1 MQNSDLI
8 NELGTNFIE
17 YAVAVNTDRA
27 IPNSEDGL
35 KPVHKR
41 ILWAAYEGGYL
52 SSKNHVKNAT
62 IVGDV
67 IGHYHPHGDT
77 AAYGAEVRLSQDW
90 VMRYPL
96 IDWHGNNGNIAGDGA
111 AHQRYTEG
119 RLAKIAE
126 DGMLEGLKKKNVDF
140 IPNFA
145 EDREEPVSLPAIFPN
160 LLCNPNMGIGVAMA
174 CNWAPHNLIE
184 VSEAINQVIK
194 GEEPTLPGPDFP
206 TGGIVINKNDIP
218 NIMKTGHGSVKVR
231 GRYKVEK
238 DNIVFYEI
246 PYGTTIEALM
256 TQIGELCETKDIE
269 GISNIRDESNKKGIR
284 IVIQCNKGENPDNIA
299 LKLFMKTDLQKSF
312 SYNQVA
318 LVGKTPTELNL
329 KQCIDIYIKHNIN
342 CIKKETTFDLAKAE
356 AKLEVIEGLLI
367 ALEDIDNI
375 IAKIKASENAAAAKE
390 TLMEDYKMTEVQAKA
405 VLDMKLAKLA
415 KLEKLEVEKDKACLV
430 ETIKSLKNILEHEDV
445 QLKVLQS
452 RLQALVKKYGDAR
465 RTELAQIE
473 IPKEDKEIEQVV
485 PEDCVVVM
493 SKDGIIK
500 RVPTKT
506 FKPQRRNGK
515 GNANISDAIMDIIST
530 NTIDNLMLFTN
541 KGKMYRM
548 LVDNVPAGTNASK
561 GINIK
566 EYITMEPGERVIA
579 MTSVSRQNDA
589 KYVVFF
595 TKNGLMKKTEM
606 SEYKSLKKST
616 GSVAIKLKEND
627 TIADVCFMNQ
637 EQVILITKKGMSIR
651 FAAANVG
658 ATGRATMGVR
668 AINLNEGDEV
678 IGIVPIKDTEK
689 DEIAIFTGAGF
700 GKKVSVKDFVLQG
713 RGGKGVI
720 IEKVSETTGEL
731 KGAAAVT
738 NDNLLILVGDT
749 KTICISATEIPL
761 SSRVALGNRMTQS
774 GINSIVKI

>member
-1 MQNSDLI
+1 
-8 NELGTNFIE
+8 
-17 YAVAVNTDRA
+17 
-27 IPNSEDGL
+27 
-35 KPVHKR
+35 
-41 ILWAAYEGGYL
+41 
-52 SSKNHVKNAT
+52 
-62 IVGDV
+62 
-67 IGHYHPHGDT
+67 
-77 AAYGAEVRLSQDW
+77 
-90 VMRYPL
+90 
-96 IDWHGNNGNIAGDGA
+96 
-111 AHQRYTEG
+111 
-119 RLAKIAE
+119 
-126 DGMLEGLKKKNVDF
+126 
-140 IPNFA
+140 
-145 EDREEPVSLPAIFPN
+145 
-160 LLCNPNMGIGVAMA
+160 
-174 CNWAPHNLIE
+174 
-184 VSEAINQVIK
+184 
-194 GEEPTLPGPDFP
+194 
-206 TGGIVINKNDIP
+206 
-218 NIMKTGHGSVKVR
+218 
-231 GRYKVEK
+231 
-238 DNIVFYEI
+238 
-246 PYGTTIEALM
+246 M

-390 TLMEDYKMTEVQAKA
+390 TLMKDYKMTEVQAKA

-473 IPKEDKEIEQVV
+473 MPKEDKEIEQVI

-651 FAAANVG
+651 FAAASVG

-678 IGIVPIKDTEK
+678 IGVVPIKDTEK

>member
-1 MQNSDLI
+1 
-8 NELGTNFIE
+8 
-17 YAVAVNTDRA
+17 
-27 IPNSEDGL
+27 
-35 KPVHKR
+35 
-41 ILWAAYEGGYL
+41 
-52 SSKNHVKNAT
+52 
-62 IVGDV
+62 
-67 IGHYHPHGDT
+67 
-77 AAYGAEVRLSQDW
+77 
-90 VMRYPL
+90 
-96 IDWHGNNGNIAGDGA
+96 
-111 AHQRYTEG
+111 
-119 RLAKIAE
+119 
-126 DGMLEGLKKKNVDF
+126 
-140 IPNFA
+140 
-145 EDREEPVSLPAIFPN
+145 
-160 LLCNPNMGIGVAMA
+160 
-174 CNWAPHNLIE
+174 
-184 VSEAINQVIK
+184 
-194 GEEPTLPGPDFP
+194 
-206 TGGIVINKNDIP
+206 
-218 NIMKTGHGSVKVR
+218 
-231 GRYKVEK
+231 
-238 DNIVFYEI
+238 
-246 PYGTTIEALM
+246 
-256 TQIGELCETKDIE
+256 
-269 GISNIRDESNKKGIR
+269 
-284 IVIQCNKGENPDNIA
+284 
-299 LKLFMKTDLQKSF
+299 
-312 SYNQVA
+312 
-318 LVGKTPTELNL
+318 
-329 KQCIDIYIKHNIN
+329 
-342 CIKKETTFDLAKAE
+342 
-356 AKLEVIEGLLI
+356 
-367 ALEDIDNI
+367 
-375 IAKIKASENAAAAKE
+375 
-390 TLMEDYKMTEVQAKA
+390 MTEVQAKA

-473 IPKEDKEIEQVV
+473 MPKEDKEIEQVV

-651 FAAANVG
+651 FATANVG

-678 IGIVPIKDTEK
+678 IGVVPIKDTEK

-774 GINSIVKI
+774 GINSIVKV